1 MILTQDKV
9 LLEIKEDKTAGGIY
23 MPEKK
28 NGTRNFNVVAVGPG
42 RINPFTGKRI
52 PMHVK
57 VGDRVVVDT
66 TIAPELTI
74 TTNGV
79 KKKYYIIP
87 EKEVQYILEEGEN

>member
-28 NGTRNFNVVAVGPG
+28 SGTRNFTVVAVGPG
-42 RINPFTGKRI
+42 RMNPYTGKRI
-52 PMHVK
+52 PMSVK

-74 TTNGV
+74 TTNGE

-87 EKEVQYILEEGEN
+87 EFIMMWIWMI